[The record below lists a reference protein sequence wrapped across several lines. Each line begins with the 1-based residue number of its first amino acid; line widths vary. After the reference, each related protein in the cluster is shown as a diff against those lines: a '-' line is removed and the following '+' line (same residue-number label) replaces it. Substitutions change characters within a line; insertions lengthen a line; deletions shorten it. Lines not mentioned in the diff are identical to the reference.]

1 VSGAQR
7 GPRNAAFL
15 AIRVKPGSSLTRVGG
30 SYDGPHGAA
39 LVVAVNAPPVDG
51 RATDA
56 AIAALADALGLRRA
70 TLSLRS
76 GAASRDKIIVVTDAP
91 PDLAERV
98 ERLHD
103 APP

>member
-1 VSGAQR
+1 MDGSGSLVAV
-7 GPRNAAFL
+7 
-15 AIRVKPGSSLTRVGG
+15 RVKPGSSRTRVGG
-30 SYDGPHGAA
+30 RYDGPHGAA
-39 LVVAVNAPPVDG
+39 LIVAVHAPPVDG

-76 GAASRDKIIVVTDAP
+76 GATGRDKIIAVTDAP
-91 PDLAERV
+91 PDLADRV
-98 ERLHD
+98 ARLRD